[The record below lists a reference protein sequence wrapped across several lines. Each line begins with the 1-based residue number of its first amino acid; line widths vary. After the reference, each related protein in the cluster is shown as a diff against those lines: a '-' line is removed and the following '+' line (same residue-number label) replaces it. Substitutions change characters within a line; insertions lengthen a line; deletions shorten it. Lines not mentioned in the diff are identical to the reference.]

1 MRLKNGF
8 IFLRNKKMTE
18 KNDKIG
24 YTAESISVMKGLE
37 GVKARPS
44 MYIGDTSVRGLHH
57 LLWEVVDNGIDE
69 ALAGFCNEI
78 RVFLNKGGSVTVEDN
93 GRGIPVDM
101 HPTEK
106 RPAVEVVL
114 TMLHAGGK
122 FNKESYRVSG
132 GLHGVGVSV
141 TNALSRR
148 LYIEIRR
155 DGKVFKQNYA
165 YGNPISKVEEIG
177 ITDRTG
183 TKITFWPDEKI
194 FSVVKFDF
202 EIVNRRLREL
212 AFLNRNLKIILAD
225 ENDGKEI
232 VYQYEG
238 GIKSFVEYLNKTKEK
253 IGDIVYFNKEKDNI
267 IIEVAMQYVANDY
280 NESVFSFVN
289 NINTVEH
296 GTHYTGFCT
305 ALTRVINNYIK
316 KHKIADVSLTGGDTR
331 EGLTAIIS
339 LKVPEPQFEGQTK
352 TKLGNSEIKGLV
364 DSMFTDFLHGYFDEN
379 PSFAKSIIG
388 KCVNA
393 ANAREAAR
401 KARELVRRKNVLD
414 GFSLPGKLADCQEKD
429 PSKCELFLV
438 EGDSAAGTGISARD
452 RKFQAILPLKGKILN
467 VEKARLDK
475 IFKNEEITNLITA
488 IGTGFGDEFDINK
501 LRYGKIIIL
510 CDADSDGNHISCL
523 LLTFFYRHMPILIEN
538 GNLFIAQP
546 PLFKVIKGKTYSYA
560 RDENMLNEAVKQ
572 FNGEV
577 IIQRFKGLGEM
588 DTNELHETVM
598 DIDKRIL
605 KQIIIEDAVEA
616 DNTFRMLMGDE
627 VEPRREFIM
636 ANAKFVKNL
645 DV

>member
-1 MRLKNGF
+1 
-8 IFLRNKKMTE
+8 MTE